1 MGWQLMMNSWTNN
14 IPLSPIQI
22 GYVFEM
28 LLFKFPFPFPF
39 SLFPFPIRIL
49 QDPTISKSKIDKKKE
64 WRVLQRGKTIQRNE
78 KKWKRSERGPE
89 VSEVAGCDWANKATK
104 PTA

>member
-1 MGWQLMMNSWTNN
+1 MGWQLMVNSWTNN

-28 LLFKFPFPFPF
+28 LLFKFTFPF
-39 SLFPFPIRIL
+39 SLFPFGFY
-49 QDPTISKSKIDKKKE
+49 KIQPFQRAKLTKKKE
-64 WRVLQRGKTIQRNE
+64 WRVLQRGKTIQRNK
-78 KKWKRSERGPE
+78 KKWKRWERGPE

-104 PTA
+104 PTT